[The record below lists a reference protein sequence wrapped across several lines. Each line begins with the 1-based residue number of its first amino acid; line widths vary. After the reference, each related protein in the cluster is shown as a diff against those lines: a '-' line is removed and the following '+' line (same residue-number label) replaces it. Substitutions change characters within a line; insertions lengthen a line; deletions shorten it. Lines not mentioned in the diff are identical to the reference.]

1 MPNSQKSK
9 RSRTRRAGESA
20 YGLLLLVKQVFMT
33 LVALLLIGA
42 GAWTSWGTAS
52 TAMQGDTRGT
62 LKVTACAE
70 DTCSGPFTPSAGQG
84 DARGKVTISSTVS
97 GKPGD
102 TLDVALR
109 DGTGEQTDDKGGGP
123 TGGAGSE
130 NGEAVRTGP
139 AGILYAWVPLAGALL
154 LASLVVAGGLRMRR
168 TGWTLGALGAL
179 MMAGAWALLHFL

>member
-1 MPNSQKSK
+1 MPNRQKSK

-20 YGLLLLVKQVFMT
+20 YGLLLLVKQLFMT
-33 LVALLLIGA
+33 LVAVLLIGV
-42 GAWTSWGTAS
+42 GAWTSWETAS

-62 LKVTACAE
+62 LKVTACGA
-70 DTCSGPFTPSAGQG
+70 DTCSGPFTPAAGQG

-109 DGTGEQTDDKGGGP
+109 DGSGEQSDGK
-123 TGGAGSE
+123 AGSPAGSTGNE
-130 NGEAVRTGP
+130 DGQAVRTGP
-139 AGILYAWVPLAGALL
+139 AGILYAWMPLAGALL

-168 TGWTLGALGAL
+168 TAWTLGALGAL
-179 MMAGAWALLHFL
+179 MMAGAWALLHLL